1 MWLILISNYYV
12 LIFILHLLL
21 CLLAIAFA
29 VGGRYTS
36 LWVPMPLSEGTCSPM
51 PKWFEIIAES
61 KKELEQWDVEF
72 DSKLFRMGE
81 RVLLDEEMV
90 QKNEEY

>member
-1 MWLILISNYYV
+1 MVRVKCRI
-12 LIFILHLLL
+12 
-21 CLLAIAFA
+21 
-29 VGGRYTS
+29 
-36 LWVPMPLSEGTCSPM
+36 
-51 PKWFEIIAES
+51 

-90 QKNEEY
+90 QKTEEY

>member
-1 MWLILISNYYV
+1 
-12 LIFILHLLL
+12 
-21 CLLAIAFA
+21 
-29 VGGRYTS
+29 
-36 LWVPMPLSEGTCSPM
+36 M
-51 PKWFEIIAES
+51 PKWFEINAES

-90 QKNEEY
+90 QKTEEYCYHFRDAVFFFFFFFRGDSAEISHKGRLRTR